1 MVDLSTKYMG
11 LDLKNP
17 IIIGSCGLVNS
28 VEKIKKLEK
37 NGAAAVV
44 LKSLFEEQIL
54 SEIDSLS
61 GDSNYSEVQEY
72 LSYFTK
78 DYNISKHLDLI
89 RDAKKE
95 ISIPIIA
102 SINCSNAD
110 GWTDYAKK
118 IEDAGADALE
128 LNVFILPTD
137 ANSSS
142 EEIEK
147 LYFDIVKNVNKEISI
162 PFSIKIGSYF
172 SSLAKTVVKLSKT
185 DLAGIVM
192 FNRFYNPDIDL
203 ETLEIKPSNVF
214 SNPSDLFNTLR
225 WIALLSDKVDCDL
238 IATNGIHDGAGV
250 IKSILTGAK
259 FLGVVLP
266 STEYDYVKHG
276 IHNKPE
282 EVVEYIKYIVKEG
295 KKLGIKKF
303 LIINCHGGNT
313 IISNLLN
320 DLENQYNVKI
330 ILKNITFTHAATEE
344 LSIGCVIG
352 IADDDENRLKEHD
365 FNKYPE
371 IGMVGL
377 KEARENNTY
386 IDKEAEIVEKYG
398 VKIDR
403 ELGEK
408 ILKKAISECVEIV
421 KELTN

>member
-61 GDSNYSEVQEY
+61 GDSNYSEGQEY

-259 FLGVVLP
+259 AVEVVSAIYQKGPEIIEKMLNDIDTW
-266 STEYDYVKHG
+266 TEKNNYRSINDFRGKLSSSKHG
-276 IHNKPE
+276 NSLMFE
-282 EVVEYIKYIVKEG
+282 RTQFMKYYG
-295 KKLGIKKF
+295 
-303 LIINCHGGNT
+303 
-313 IISNLLN
+313 
-320 DLENQYNVKI
+320 
-330 ILKNITFTHAATEE
+330 
-344 LSIGCVIG
+344 
-352 IADDDENRLKEHD
+352 
-365 FNKYPE
+365 
-371 IGMVGL
+371 
-377 KEARENNTY
+377 TY
-386 IDKEAEIVEKYG
+386 K
-398 VKIDR
+398 
-403 ELGEK
+403 
-408 ILKKAISECVEIV
+408 
-421 KELTN
+421 